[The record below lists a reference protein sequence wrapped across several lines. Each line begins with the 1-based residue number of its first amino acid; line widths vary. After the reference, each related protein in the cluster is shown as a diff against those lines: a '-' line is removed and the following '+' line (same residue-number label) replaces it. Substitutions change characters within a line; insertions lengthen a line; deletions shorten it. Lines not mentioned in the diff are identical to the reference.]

1 MSMRV
6 TTATVYASNA
16 RNLQTSISNLSK
28 AQNAASGQS
37 KLQLPSDDP
46 AAVASALQV
55 RGALKANDQYSRNIN
70 DATGW
75 LTTADRALSQT
86 SSLLRQARDLVIQ
99 GTNGAMSSSA
109 RDAVANQLSSVRD
122 ALLGQ
127 ANTSYL
133 GRSIFAGS
141 SDTPAAFGSD
151 YTFTGVTGSSVQR
164 RVGDGQTVR
173 VDVDGPAVFGSGSN
187 SVFSDLDTII
197 NNLRTGADATGGIA
211 LIDVRAQAV
220 SVAQGQVGASETSV
234 NLATTAAA
242 DQKLTLQSR
251 KSSIEDV
258 DTAQAIMD
266 LTMKNNVYS
275 ASLLVTSKALQ
286 TNLMDFLR

>member
-6 TTATVYASNA
+6 TTATLYASNS

-28 AQNAASGQS
+28 AQSAASGQS

-46 AAVASALQV
+46 AAVADALQV
-55 RGALKANDQYSRNIN
+55 RSALKANDQYSRNIS

-75 LTTADRALSQT
+75 LTTADSALSQT
-86 SSLLRQARDLVIQ
+86 SALLRQARDLVIQ

-109 RDAVANQLSSVRD
+109 RNDVANQLVSVRD

-127 ANTSYL
+127 ANTTYL
-133 GRSIFAGS
+133 GRSLFAGS
-141 SDTPAAFGSD
+141 SDTPAAFGSG
-151 YTFTGVTGSSVQR
+151 YGYTGVAGSSVQR

-173 VDVDGPAVFGSGSN
+173 VDVDGSAVFGSGSD

-211 LIDVRAQAV
+211 LIDARSQAV
-220 SVAQGQVGASETSV
+220 SVAQGQVGASESAV
-234 NLATTAAA
+234 YLATTAAA
-242 DQKLTLQSR
+242 NEKFTLQSR
-251 KSSIEDV
+251 QSSIEDV
-258 DTAQAIMD
+258 DSAQAIMD
-266 LTMKNNVYS
+266 LTMKNNVYT